1 MTNFDP
7 EGFVQRLME
16 KLQSLDLTQWV
27 EVPMNLAL
35 EDVAHIDSCNTQ
47 TFHELVVSFV
57 SSVHL
62 KLPDS
67 MSLNDAHAWD
77 LGNRMLDVAYPAE
90 GSPGSTSAYLDYVS
104 GGMCTVEHIVNALS
118 SGLKSHLQNQH
129 IQSVLNEQLS
139 GLCFAQRLE
148 LARVISPRYEELG
161 ISIPR
166 HHLAHS
172 LESVVMQVFEVER
185 VVLA

>member
-7 EGFVQRLME
+7 EVFVQQLME
-16 KLQSLDLTQWV
+16 KLESLNLMQWV
-27 EVPMNLAL
+27 EVPMNIVL
-35 EDVAHIDSCNTQ
+35 EDVVHIDSCDTQ

-57 SSVHL
+57 SSVYL

-77 LGNRMLDVAYPAE
+77 LGNRMLDIAYPAE

-104 GGMCTVEHIVNALS
+104 DGMCAIEHIVNALS

-129 IQSVLNEQLS
+129 MQSVLNEWLS

-148 LARVISPRYEELG
+148 LARVLSPRYEELG
-161 ISIPR
+161 ISIPH

-172 LESVVMQVFEVER
+172 LENVIIQLSEMR
-185 VVLA
+185 